1 VRRDHLAETLLSLVG
16 PVDRAA
22 SAVGDLM
29 EETSR
34 RGRVWFWRSVAQL
47 WLRQLGRDLLVAP
60 IAMAASSAAGWFVY
74 MLVSLVLSFAAYVAV
89 TIVWGVLYV
98 LTHHTG
104 FELVGDLLRI
114 RFDWPPIPPW
124 MLYAIQA
131 AVMFAIAPFQ
141 VGRGSRHF
149 WREHEVSLAVVILI
163 VWTLMAQ
170 FVPFV
175 GIGIRARPSMV
186 PVMVA
191 FVLAG
196 ALFERFR
203 PTPASS

>member
-1 VRRDHLAETLLSLVG
+1 VRREHLAETLLSLVG

-29 EETSR
+29 EETGQ
-34 RGRVWFWRSVAQL
+34 RGRIWFWRSVAQL

-60 IAMAASSAAGWFVY
+60 LAMAASSAVGWFFY
-74 MLVSLVLSFAAYVAV
+74 MALSVVLSFAVYVAV
-89 TIVWGVLYV
+89 TIVWGVLYA

-104 FELVGDLLRI
+104 FELLTDLLRI
-114 RFDWPPIPPW
+114 RFDWPQIPAW
-124 MLYAIQA
+124 SLYAIQA
-131 AVMFAIAPFQ
+131 AVLFAIAPFQ
-141 VGRGSRHF
+141 LGRGSRNF
-149 WREHEVSLAVVILI
+149 WRGHEVSLAVVILI

-175 GIGIRARPSMV
+175 GIGISARPSMV

-196 ALFERFR
+196 ALFERSR

>member
-1 VRRDHLAETLLSLVG
+1 MRRDHLAESLLSLVG

-29 EETSR
+29 EETGQ

-47 WLRQLGRDLLVAP
+47 WLRQLGRDVLVAP
-60 IAMAASSAAGWFVY
+60 LAMAASSAAGWFLY
-74 MLVSLVLSFAAYVAV
+74 MLLSLVLSFAAYVAV
-89 TIVWGVLYV
+89 TLVWGVLYV

-104 FELVGDLLRI
+104 FELVADLLRM
-114 RFDWPPIPPW
+114 RLEWPPIPPW

-131 AVMFAIAPFQ
+131 AVLFAIAPFQ
-141 VGRGSRHF
+141 VGRGSKYV
-149 WREHEVSLAVVILI
+149 WRGHEVSLAVMILI
-163 VWTLMAQ
+163 VWTPMALL
-170 FVPFV
+170 VPLV
-175 GIGIRARPSMV
+175 GIGISARPSMV